1 MSISTAM
8 YNVLDYPVACLPV
21 TRVDAAKDSHLAPP
35 SAAEGYVQE
44 RESWQKWNADGELG
58 KCSRL
63 VRKEVY
69 KVYDAQKMQGLPVG
83 LQVVRLSYIHFG
95 KN

>member
-1 MSISTAM
+1 M

-21 TRVDAAKDSHLAPP
+21 TRVDPAKDSHVRSSA
-35 SAAEGYVQE
+35 AAEGYEEE
-44 RESWQKWNADGELG
+44 RKAWEKWNTDGELG

-83 LQVVRLSYIHFG
+83 LQVVRHFMFAP
-95 KN
+95 